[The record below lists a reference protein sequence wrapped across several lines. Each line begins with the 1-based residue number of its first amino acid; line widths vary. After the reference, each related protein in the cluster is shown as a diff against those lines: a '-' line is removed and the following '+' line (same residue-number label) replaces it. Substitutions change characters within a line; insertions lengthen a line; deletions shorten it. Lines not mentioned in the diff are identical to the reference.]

1 MDIKI
6 LYEDNDIIVCIKP
19 HGIPSQSDKTN
30 DIDMVN
36 ILKNHVFESENKTP
50 YIALINRLDRPVSGI
65 MLFAKNKS
73 SANILT
79 KQMRLNQIHKRYIAI
94 VMADLSSYLEK
105 GKIELVDYISKD
117 KNNLSR
123 ISNQSDKNA
132 KKAVLYFTVNK
143 VFKDEDNKILSLV
156 EIELITGRHHQIRVQ
171 MSSRGMPLVGDTKY
185 NSYYKDKKGWFELKL
200 FAYELEFEHPKSK
213 KKMKFIYNSE
223 LV

>member
-36 ILKNHVFESENKTP
+36 ILKNHVFENENKTP
-50 YIALINRLDRPVSGI
+50 YIAVINRLDRPVSGI

-132 KKAVLYFTVNK
+132 KKAILYFTVNK

-200 FAYELEFEHPKSK
+200 SAYELEFEHPKNK
-213 KKMKFIYNSE
+213 KNMIFKIKNEF
-223 LV
+223 